1 MKKEDFCKGQTVFLR
16 ENDGRL
22 HGKTWIVEATVVSVG
37 RRYVTVKVYNQNVR
51 FDIEDDFRQVTEYN
65 PRYVLYLSKEMI
77 EEEDRRREKDLRFF
91 RLTRESGRI
100 PFVFS
105 EEDLDKVLS
114 ILEKYAFLPD

>member
-22 HGKTWIVEATVVSVG
+22 HGKTWIVKATVVSVG

-77 EEEDRRREKDLRFF
+77 EEEDRRNEKNQRFC
-91 RLTRESGRI
+91 RLIRESGRI

-105 EEDLDKVLS
+105 EEDLDKVIS
-114 ILEKYAFLPD
+114 ILEKYQ

>member
-1 MKKEDFCKGQTVFLR
+1 MKKENFCKGKTVFLR

-22 HGKTWIVEATVVSVG
+22 HGKTWIVEATVASVG

-77 EEEDRRREKDLRFF
+77 EEEDRRRKKDLRFF

-100 PFVFS
+100 PFVLS

-114 ILEKYAFLPD
+114 ILEKYQ